1 MSVHLGMSA
10 GSSFLAVK
18 VNILRLFF
26 SLPLSAKRRQGRER
40 VNLAPAAAAFH
51 AVIGFKGT
59 ATAAVGRERG
69 AGSWGGGAGNARG
82 GVPYP
87 IGRKYLRLIPWMFL
101 LKDT

>member
-10 GSSFLAVK
+10 GRSFLAVK

-26 SLPLSAKRRQGRER
+26 SLCAMRRQGRER
-40 VNLAPAAAAFH
+40 VNLALAAAAFH

-59 ATAAVGRERG
+59 ATAAEGRERES
-69 AGSWGGGAGNARG
+69 ARGGGFGKARG

-87 IGRKYLRLIPWMFL
+87 IARKYLRLIPWMFL